1 MCPDTQLL
9 PRHSAKQV
17 RENGKQYYV
26 DSQGT
31 QLPSVTTILN
41 ATKPQEDRERLLN
54 WRQRVGVAEANQISG
69 AASRRGTGTHKQI
82 QRYLEGKESPCPN
95 AILSYW
101 ESIEPVLQ
109 DIDDVRL
116 VEGTVFN
123 YDLGY
128 AGIVDCV
135 ASFRGI
141 PCLCEWKTADKP
153 KDSIERLYDYPL
165 QIAAYS
171 SAVNHDYQS
180 YGIKL
185 EHGLIVVAI
194 PNMPAEVFWF
204 EPEAMQTYWQQWEER
219 VAAFWKLQRSKS
231 YLLSPHLWISKK

>member
-1 MCPDTQLL
+1 MQLDTQLL

-17 RENGKQYYV
+17 RENGKQYYM

-31 QLPSVTTILN
+31 KFPSVTTILN

-82 QRYLEGKESPCPN
+82 QRYLEGKESPCPET
-95 AILSYW
+95 ILPYW
-101 ESIEPVLQ
+101 QSIEPILQ
-109 DIDDVRL
+109 DITNIRL

-141 PCLCEWKTADKP
+141 SCLCEWKTADKP
-153 KDSIERLYDYPL
+153 KGSIERLYDYPL

-171 SAVNHDYQS
+171 SAVNEYYQA
-180 YGIKL
+180 YKINL
-185 EHGLIVVAI
+185 EYALIVVAI
-194 PNMPAEVFWF
+194 PDRVAEVFWF
-204 EPEAMQTYWQQWEER
+204 EPEMMQVYSQQWKER
-219 VAAFWKLQRSKS
+219 VVDFWRLYGAKWK
-231 YLLSPHLWISKK
+231 

>member
-1 MCPDTQLL
+1 MPFDTQLL

-26 DSQGT
+26 DANGER
-31 QLPSVTTILN
+31 LPSVTTILN
-41 ATKPQEDRERLLN
+41 ATKSQADRERLQN

-82 QRYLEGKESPCPN
+82 QRYLEGKDSPCPD
-95 AILSYW
+95 AILPYW
-101 ESIEPVLQ
+101 QSIEPVLQ
-109 DIDDVRL
+109 DIDNVRL

-141 PCLCEWKTADKP
+141 PCICEWKTADKL
-153 KDSIERLYDYPL
+153 KGSVERLYDYPL
-165 QIAAYS
+165 QVAAYC
-171 SAVNHDYQS
+171 SAVNHHYQE
-180 YGIKL
+180 YGINL
-185 EHGLIVVAI
+185 EHTLLAVAI
-194 PNMPAEVFWF
+194 PGMSAEVFWF
-204 EPEAMQTYWQQWEER
+204 EPDAMQSYLHQWEER
-219 VAAFWKLQRSKS
+219 VAAFWKLNRWWRE
-231 YLLSPHLWISKK
+231 LRGDR

>member
-1 MCPDTQLL
+1 MHSDTQLL

-17 RENGKQYYV
+17 RDKGKQYYV
-26 DSQGT
+26 DSQGAK
-31 QLPSVTTILN
+31 LPSVTTILN

-82 QRYLEGKESPCPN
+82 QRYLEGKDTPCPD
-95 AILSYW
+95 AILPYW
-101 ESIEPVLQ
+101 QSIEPILQ
-109 DIDDVRL
+109 EVGDVRL

-141 PCLCEWKTADKP
+141 PCICEWKTADKS
-153 KDSIERLYDYPL
+153 KGSVERLYDYPL

-171 SAVNHDYQS
+171 SAVNQYYQ
-180 YGIKL
+180 
-185 EHGLIVVAI
+185 EHGVNLKHALLAVAI
-194 PNMPAEVFWF
+194 PDLPAEVFWF
-204 EPEAMQTYWQQWEER
+204 EPEVMQIYLQQWEKR
-219 VAAFWKLQRSKS
+219 VAAFWKLQGRGRG
-231 YLLSPHLWISKK
+231 I